1 MLQPALGWI
10 FRDYLS
16 GYTHWAFADLDVL
29 MGDLRR
35 FVGPRELQHYDAI
48 TLSFGDQFRAYTRQD
63 THRQTA
69 RRQAVARRVVDA
81 AGLPVCLWWCYAA
94 AAASSGGS

>member
-63 THRQTA
+63 THRQTD

-81 AGLPVCLWWCYAA
+81 ACLHVCYAA